1 MRRAL
6 AVWLLLAGPAA
17 AQVVHEDPDWP
28 CVQRLV
34 PVLGAAAYWGGPEPA
49 EGTSW
54 RADPAVAALVAAASP
69 RGITE
74 ERGTALIEAYLA
86 GLPAEARPA
95 AAARVMEGLT
105 EETNRERSAVIE
117 RLRALTRR
125 QRGVGE
131 RASRL
136 TAQMRALPP
145 DAPERADLLGQ
156 RTLTIREFD
165 EVERTLG
172 FACEAP
178 VALEARLGAYARA
191 LMEGQ
196 EP

>member
-1 MRRAL
+1 MRRTL
-6 AVWLLLAGPAA
+6 TVLLLLAGPAA
-17 AQVVHEDPDWP
+17 AQVAQEDPDWP

-34 PVLGAAAYWGGPEPA
+34 PTLGAAAYWGGPEPA
-49 EGTSW
+49 EGTNW
-54 RADPAVAALVAAASP
+54 RADPAVAALVAAISP
-69 RGITE
+69 RGVAE

-105 EETNRERSAVIE
+105 EETNVQRSALIE

-131 RASRL
+131 RAARL
-136 TAQMRALPP
+136 TTQMRALPQES
-145 DAPERADLLGQ
+145 PERADLLTE

-165 EVERTLG
+165 EVERTLRY
-172 FACEAP
+172 ACEAP
-178 VALEARLGAYARA
+178 VAMEARLGAYARA
-191 LMEGQ
+191 LMDGQ
-196 EP
+196 